1 MCHSGTP
8 TGMVPQHVMP
18 DPFCWQ
24 LRTRRDL
31 GTPVGDRRNSLRSIS
46 VGTLPSHGWFM
57 ALFLH
62 DFFPQKLKYHINLLD
77 GWETLSSSEQL
88 HIE

>member
-8 TGMVPQHVMP
+8 TGMVPQLVMP
-18 DPFCWQ
+18 DPFCSQ

-31 GTPVGDRRNSLRSIS
+31 GTPVRDRRNYLRSIS
-46 VGTLPSHGWFM
+46 VGMFTLPSHGWFM

-62 DFFPQKLKYHINLLD
+62 DFSHN
-77 GWETLSSSEQL
+77 SSNIIL
-88 HIE
+88 IY